1 MSLFMSV
8 LHLFVV
14 RKEVKKKDAE
24 EKSKSTG
31 KKEYSETQVEGNS
44 SKL

>member
-8 LHLFVV
+8 FSLSVV

-24 EKSKSTG
+24 EKTLKVWVKRVQRHANG
-31 KKEYSETQVEGNS
+31 RKQ
-44 SKL
+44 